1 MPKYLPKLEFPVT
14 AHLILHSNI
23 KAKMKKVLF
32 VFLVLFL
39 GISCSQ
45 PEKEFF
51 DKGNSK
57 FKSGHYK
64 AAIRDYDKAI
74 ELKPDFI
81 KALYN
86 RGLAKYISGDYKS
99 AIQDYKKVIEIDP
112 TDTLVL
118 NNLKIAE
125 SALAKTVGVKKNISS
140 LTAQKSNKQN
150 LGVSVNSELEELV
163 PVISPDGKTLYFVR
177 QGHPSNIGYNK
188 KHEDQ
193 DIWFSTKRD
202 SGSWTTAVNI
212 GTPLNNGN
220 NNAIYSVTPDGNS
233 LLLLGK
239 YHKDSAS
246 ENGFSISH
254 KTYSGWS
261 FPENLNIKNYYNLN
275 KYVTAFLTNDGKT
288 LLLSVQRNDSYG
300 DLDIY
305 VCFLNSNNE
314 WSEPM
319 NLGNVINSNK
329 SDTAPFLASDGVSLY
344 FSSDGHGGYGQYDV
358 FVSRRRDS
366 TWKNWSEPENL
377 GPTIN
382 SAGWDGYYTIPASGD
397 YAYFISSDNSFG
409 KGDIFRTLL
418 PKKVRPKPVILVSG
432 KVINAKTKEP
442 IEAKI
447 LYEVL
452 PEGKEIGIARSNPYN
467 GNYKITLPAGKK
479 YGFRAEAAG
488 FISVN
493 DNIETYNLSEYKEI
507 ERDLELVPIE
517 IGQMVRLNN
526 LFFDFD
532 KAIIRNESFPEL
544 DRVVKMMNEN
554 PDIVIQISGHTDD
567 KGSIEYNQKLSEA
580 RAKAVV
586 EYILQKKIDKER
598 LEFKG
603 YGKTKPITD
612 NDTEEGRQLNRRVE
626 FIIIK

>member
-1 MPKYLPKLEFPVT
+1 MKR
-14 AHLILHSNI
+14 IL
-23 KAKMKKVLF
+23 
-32 VFLVLFL
+32 LFL
-39 GISCSQ
+39 LLALFGLYCSP

-51 DKGNSK
+51 ERGTNKY
-57 FKSGHYK
+57 KSGNLK
-64 AAIRDYDKAI
+64 AAIQDFNKAI
-74 ELKPDFI
+74 K
-81 KALYN
+81 YN
-86 RGLAKYISGDYKS
+86 PNFTEAFNSRGLAKYSLGDYKG
-99 AIQDYKKVIEIDP
+99 AIQDYKKALQLNPNDSSV
-112 TDTLVL
+112 LV
-118 NNLKIAE
+118 NLKTAE
-125 SALAKTVGVKKNISS
+125 NRYSKILNTNKRFGTQTNPKT
-140 LTAQKSNKQN
+140 NKEN
-150 LGVSVNSELEELV
+150 LGLSINSERDELA

-177 QGHPSNIGYNK
+177 EGHPSNIGYSKNE
-188 KHEDQ
+188 EDQ
-193 DIWFSTKRD
+193 DIWFSTKTD
-202 SGSWTTAVNI
+202 TGTWTIAKNI
-212 GTPLNNGN
+212 GSPLNNIN
-220 NNAIYSVTPDGNS
+220 NNAIYAVTPDGNT

-239 YHKDSAS
+239 YYNNNESG
-246 ENGFSISH
+246 NGFSISH
-254 KTYSGWS
+254 KTNSGWS
-261 FPENLNIKNYYNLN
+261 FPENLNIANYYNMN
-275 KYVTAFLTNDGKT
+275 KYVSAFLSNDGKT
-288 LLLSVQRNDSYG
+288 LLLSLQRNDSFG

-305 VCFLNSNNE
+305 VSFLE
-314 WSEPM
+314 KDGGWSEPV
-319 NLGNVINSNK
+319 NLGPAINTEK
-329 SDTAPFLASDGVSLY
+329 SETTPFLASDGVSLY
-344 FSSDGHGGYGQYDV
+344 FSSNGHGGYGHQDV
-358 FVSRRRDS
+358 FVARRLDS
-366 TWKNWSEPENL
+366 TWKNWSKPENL

-397 YAYFISSDNSFG
+397 YAYFISSDNSYG

-418 PKKVRPKPVILVSG
+418 PKNVRPKPVILVSG

-447 LYEVL
+447 FYEVL
-452 PEGKEIGIARSNPYN
+452 PEGKEIGTARSNPNN

-493 DNIETYNLSEYKEI
+493 DNIETFKLSEYKEI

-517 IGQMVRLNN
+517 IGQTVRLNN

-532 KAIIRNESFPEL
+532 KSILRDESFPEL

-554 PDIVIQISGHTDD
+554 PDIVIEISGHTDD

-586 EYILQKKIDKER
+586 EYILQKNIDKKR

-612 NDTEEGRQLNRRVE
+612 NDTEVGRQLNRRVE